1 MKKTLLIIGAIVF
14 LGIAAISAYIL
25 RPSQEASAPIQATPI
40 ATQIPVPIAVAAEP
54 SVEETEGPSPQPVDP
69 IPGGV
74 VIYTISQDESEVRF
88 SLDEILRGRPFTPVG
103 VTNQVAGEISL
114 DLNQKLAEV
123 GAIQVNA
130 RTLKTDS
137 EFRDRAINNEI
148 LKTDEYEFI
157 TFIPT
162 QISGLPQDAGVG
174 DQVQFQITGD
184 LTIRDITLPVTFE
197 VTAALVDASRL
208 EGSASATVLRSD
220 YGLVIPSVPSVA
232 DVSDEVLLE
241 IDFVALA
248 G

>member
-1 MKKTLLIIGAIVF
+1 MKTTLLIVGSIVILSIVAVGAYV
-14 LGIAAISAYIL
+14 L

-40 ATQIPVPIAVAAEP
+40 DTQAALPTAVAAVTKIETTEEP
-54 SVEETEGPSPQPVDP
+54 AVEPVES
-69 IPGGV
+69 GLAGV
-74 VIYTISQDESEVRF
+74 STYRISQDESEVRF

-103 VTNQVAGEISL
+103 LTNQVAGEVRV
-114 DLNQKLAEV
+114 DFDQKLAELGTV
-123 GAIQVNA
+123 QVNA

-148 LKTDEYEFI
+148 LETDEFEFI
-157 TFIPT
+157 TFNPT
-162 QISGLPQDAGVG
+162 QISGLPQDTQIG
-174 DQVQFQITGD
+174 QPVQFQITGD
-184 LTIRDITLPVTFE
+184 LTIRDVTVPVTFD
-197 VTAALVDASRL
+197 VTAILVDGSRL

-220 YGLVIPSVPSVA
+220 FGLIIPSVPSVA